1 MDRLVTAHTLVSLS
15 VVSFFLQSQESAQSL
30 QEVQF
35 RQREM
40 ESQLLNS
47 QQTVLSKT
55 EELDKELQSS
65 RRYGPPKHIC
75 TC

>member
-1 MDRLVTAHTLVSLS
+1 MHSC
-15 VVSFFLQSQESAQSL
+15 VVSVFLQSQESAQSL

-40 ESQLLNS
+40 ESQLLSS

-65 RRYGPPKHIC
+65 RRYGLPSLHIY
-75 TC
+75 TR